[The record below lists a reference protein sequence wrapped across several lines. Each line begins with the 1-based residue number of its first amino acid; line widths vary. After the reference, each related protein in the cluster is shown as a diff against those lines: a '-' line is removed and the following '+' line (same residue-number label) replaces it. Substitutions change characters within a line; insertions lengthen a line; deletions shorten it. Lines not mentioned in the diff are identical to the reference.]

1 MEKIAIGKLID
12 FGRKGQRAR
21 QTIVNNLKTPQ
32 VKKDESSGG
41 DYWIS
46 ALSAISNAF
55 IENKNE
61 LINEKVDKLID
72 KIEEAE
78 AKITKDM
85 FQRNI
90 NILYNFEEYDFPSL
104 KPGADLAYLKK
115 PKDKSIIAVNGLPL
129 YVDPHHVFTF
139 EEDGVKKIGAIW
151 FVAKLNDFKPEEL
164 AMIVDILF
172 RYLNTHYSDKFEIDT
187 NFCLVKDV
195 SMLNKISYTQ
205 IMNAEVRSPL
215 KQTLEEIKE
224 LL

>member
-12 FGRKGQRAR
+12 FGRKGVRGR
-21 QTIVNNLKTPQ
+21 QTLVNNLKTPQ
-32 VKKDESSGG
+32 VKKKDSSGG
-41 DYWIS
+41 DYWVS
-46 ALSAISNAF
+46 ALSAISKAF
-55 IENKNE
+55 IENENE
-61 LINEKVDKLID
+61 LINERIDELKD
-72 KIEEAE
+72 KIEGD
-78 AKITKDM
+78 KIKRIKDGY
-85 FQRNI
+85 QRNI
-90 NILYNFEEYDFPSL
+90 DILYNFEEYDFPSL

-115 PKDKSIIAVNGLPL
+115 PKDKSIIAVDGLPL

-151 FVAKLNDFKPEEL
+151 FVAKLNGFKPEEL

-172 RYLNTHYSDKFEIDT
+172 RYLNTHYSDKYEIDT

-195 SMLNKISYTQ
+195 SILNKIAYTQ
-205 IMNAEVRSPL
+205 IMNAELRSPL